1 MNEKVITAEA
11 RDLAFTTLATWRSLE
26 EYNTARGNTA
36 EAARFGGYYT
46 AGLVLL
52 GNLLDEPYRAIDRA
66 AALRYAEI
74 YGVSH
79 D

>member
-26 EYNTARGNTA
+26 KYHSAQGNTA
-36 EAARFGGYYT
+36 EAARFEAAYT

-52 GNLLDEPYRAIDRA
+52 GDLLDETYREINRA

-74 YGVSH
+74 YGA
-79 D
+79 